1 MSDAAEPVLDETW
14 LNDRSEYQLNYVH
27 GLRNPAG
34 LHVQYRLERDADPSG
49 QPAADPLGH
58 RVVGEW
64 IADERH
70 MGFPGV
76 AHGGLIVAILDD
88 AMGRCAALRHR
99 WVVSGRI
106 DTRFRA
112 AAPVGVPLRVEG
124 WITRYM
130 RRQVSARARMLLAD
144 GTVIAEADGTY
155 LPLGPGLE
163 HRMVE
168 QWPGFAEYLGRE
180 DAP

>member
-1 MSDAAEPVLDETW
+1 MSDAAEPFLDESW
-14 LNDRSEYQLNYVH
+14 LNDRSDYQLNYVH
-27 GLRNPAG
+27 GLRNPVG
-34 LHVQYRLERDADPSG
+34 LHVQYTMERVDGP
-49 QPAADPLGH
+49 PGH

-64 IADERH
+64 AADERH

-76 AHGGLIVAILDD
+76 AHGGLVVAILDD

-112 AAPVGVPLRVEG
+112 AAPIGVTLRVEG
-124 WITRYM
+124 WITRYL
-130 RRQVSARARMLLAD
+130 RRQVNGRARMLLAD

-155 LPLGPGLE
+155 LPIPRALE
-163 HRMVE
+163 EQMLT